1 VPQDPGTDGGA
12 PEGFGADGT
21 AEELSVAGGGGGVP
35 VDVGVGAALDTE
47 GDGAGAW
54 AACSAEQAASTG
66 TARQATSHV
75 FVVVGWGTAIL
86 PPRLAGPVILAH
98 PGEAPRGDAPT
109 GVPEITPAGWRPGP
123 VATRTPSTM
132 DN

>member
-1 VPQDPGTDGGA
+1 
-12 PEGFGADGT
+12 ADGT
-21 AEELSVAGGGGGVP
+21 ADDELPVAGGGGGGLA
-35 VDVGVGAALDTE
+35 DVVAGAWLDTE
-47 GDGAGAW
+47 GDGAGAG

-66 TARQATSHV
+66 AARQATSHV

-123 VATRTPSTM
+123 VAADTPSTM
-132 DN
+132 DD